1 MARDE
6 EGRHGRKMAGSHIR
20 PITPDGVTLLRKEE
34 SVHGKINHSVTI
46 TPSM

>member
-1 MARDE
+1 VTRDE
-6 EGRHGRKMAGSHIR
+6 EDRHGRKTAGSHIR
-20 PITPDGVTLLRKEE
+20 PITPDRVTLLRKEE